1 MKTSIASSSFVKVL
15 SLAIFTM
22 ALQTTQAQNF
32 SLKAGVNYSDVLA
45 SPEPANI
52 FTPKTAFHVGLVVN
66 DLKISEKI
74 NIQPELMY
82 SLQGFKVA
90 GLGNIG
96 LHYIQMP
103 ILAKLAMTDK
113 VSILLGPQVSYLA
126 NARIGIINDLFSLSY
141 TGAFNKID
149 ASMVAGAEVKVADNL
164 SIGGRYALGLNNINK
179 DFKLSQTSNFN
190 DYFQL
195 QNSGFQVYASFAF
208 GK

>member
-1 MKTSIASSSFVKVL
+1 MKTSIAS
-15 SLAIFTM
+15 LAFSRFLLVAFFAMIGYH
-22 ALQTTQAQNF
+22 TQAQNF

-45 SPEPANI
+45 SPEPLNV
-52 FTPKTAFHVGLVVN
+52 FTPKTGFHVGIVVN

-74 NIQPELMY
+74 NIQPELLY

-103 ILAKLAMTDK
+103 ILAKLAMTDQ

-126 NARIGIINDLFSLSY
+126 NARIGVVNDLFSLSY
-141 TGAFNKID
+141 NGAFNKLD
-149 ASMVAGAEVKVADNL
+149 ASMVAGAEFKVAENMTV
-164 SIGGRYALGLNNINK
+164 GGRYALGLNNINK
-179 DFKLSQTSNFN
+179 DFQLSSTSSFN

-195 QNSGFQVYASFAF
+195 KNSGFQVYASFAF